1 MRRLL
6 FILMLCTPFC
16 GKASHIVGGEFEL
29 LHINGNLYRLNLI
42 LYFDKINGTPGAKDN
57 GVNVSFFQKKDNLLV
72 MSQFLPLLSE
82 ENVGYTQPECSQGFI
97 QTDKLIYTAE
107 FILDP
112 EIFDDPE
119 GYYVSWQRCCRN
131 YTITNIF
138 SANPASGGNSAGQT
152 FYLEFPPVVKEG
164 VPFINSSPRLFPPLN
179 DYACPFKP
187 YYVDFA
193 GVDDDGDSLV
203 YTMVTPLNT
212 HAAVALPPPIPAAP
226 YPPVLWRQGYGL
238 NNVINGLPDL
248 RISKSGLLTA
258 TPRNQ
263 GLFVFA
269 VKIEEFRDGEKI
281 GESRRDFQM
290 LVVDGCT
297 DAEPPV
303 IKGKNLNDTNFSFID
318 DMSVS
323 FSNTVTDADRCIKVQ
338 ISDPDSEKEL
348 DDFIEQVSIRAVS
361 LNFNKNVSEVLPV
374 DVSETLVN
382 GSTAEFTICFPRC
395 PYFEGGPYQI
405 GIIAMDDACAL
416 PLLDT
421 LKVLVDIE
429 PPVNNEPF
437 FLSSAQVIQQ
447 INEGDSVG
455 WIFEASDVDLDSL
468 FVGVTTNGFTL
479 ASAGMTFSILEQ
491 QDGYVKGALT
501 WNAACDIYNFTERN
515 YFEVDI
521 FVEDVKECFNTKAIA
536 RYTLVVILP
545 GNADPIIDTDL
556 LANPLEQHVVL
567 ERRINQSLT
576 FNVTG
581 SDLVDN
587 DFLILD
593 VTPLGFTLEDHDI
606 SFEGKTGNSSLT
618 SPFTWDIRCD
628 NVDLD
633 VRDEFDFRF
642 IVVDNANKCRI
653 YKADTVLVSLTVL
666 PLLNAEPI
674 LTVSSLNQEVL
685 VNESLTSFVGQPIEL
700 GVIGSDAD
708 NFPDK
713 DLLTLELISA
723 DGNVQPVGYFFED
736 AEAEGNVT
744 SVFTWNPECNIF
756 QNDQYKNDYTFTFRL
771 SDDRCFS
778 MAADTLT
785 VNITIED
792 YPHDSLYFDP
802 SNVFT
807 PNGDGFNDY
816 FSMEVRNPQNGE
828 LINILPRDSCI
839 GTFQAIRIYNRW
851 GNRVFE
857 TTDRNF
863 RWFAEGMPAG
873 VYYFVIQYSNEEYKG
888 SVSIRF

>member
-6 FILMLCTPFC
+6 FILLLCAPFF

-42 LYFDKINGTPGAKDN
+42 LYFDKINGIPGAKDT
-57 GVNVSFFQKKDNLLV
+57 GVTVNFFQKKDNLFV
-72 MSQFLPLLSE
+72 MNQFLPLTAEL
-82 ENVGYTQPECSQGFI
+82 NVGYTQPDCSQGFI
-97 QTDKLIYTAE
+97 ETDKLIYTAE

-112 EIFDDPE
+112 LVFNDPV

-152 FYLEFPPVVKEG
+152 FYLEFPPVVKNG

-238 NNVINGLPDL
+238 NNIINGLPDL
-248 RISKSGLLTA
+248 RITKSGLLTA

-269 VKIEEFRDGEKI
+269 VKIEEFREGEKI

-303 IKGKNLNDTNFSFID
+303 IKGKNLNDANFSFVD
-318 DMSVS
+318 NMSVS
-323 FSNTVTDADRCIKVQ
+323 FSNTVTDEDRCIKVQ

-348 DDFIEQVSIRAVS
+348 DDFIERVSIRAVS
-361 LNFNKNVSEVLPV
+361 LNFNKNVSEILPV
-374 DVSETLVN
+374 DVTETLVN

-395 PYFEGGPYQI
+395 PYFEGGPFQV

-421 LKVLVDIE
+421 LKVLVNIE
-429 PPVNNEPF
+429 APANNDPF
-437 FLSSAQVIQQ
+437 FLSSTQVIQQ

-455 WIFEASDVDLDSL
+455 WIFEARDVDLDEL
-468 FVGVTTNGFTL
+468 LVGVTTNGFTL
-479 ASAGMTFSILEQ
+479 ANAGMTFTILEQ
-491 QDGYVKGALT
+491 TPGYVKGALT
-501 WNAACDIYNFTERN
+501 WDAACDIYNFTQRN
-515 YFEVDI
+515 YFDVSI
-521 FVEDVKECFNTKAIA
+521 FVEDITECFNKKAIA
-536 RYTLVVILP
+536 NYTLLVILP

-556 LANPLEQHVVL
+556 LPNPLEQRVVL
-567 ERRINQSLT
+567 ERRVNQSLT

-593 VTPLGFTLEDHDI
+593 VTPIGFKLSDHGI
-606 SFEGKTGNSSLT
+606 TFAKKEGNSSLT
-618 SPFTWDIRCD
+618 SPFNWDIRCD
-628 NVDLD
+628 NVDLAVKD
-633 VRDEFDFRF
+633 VFDFRF
-642 IVVDNANKCRI
+642 TVVDNANKCRF
-653 YKADTVLVSLTVL
+653 YKADTVEVSVTIL
-666 PLLNAEPI
+666 PPLNANPI
-674 LTVSSLNQEVL
+674 LTVSSLNNEVII
-685 VNESLTSFVGQPIEL
+685 NESIEVFIGQPIEL
-700 GVIGSDAD
+700 GVLGSDAD
-708 NFPDK
+708 NFPAK
-713 DLLTLELISA
+713 DHLILQLIEAVGNVIPTGYSFDDVEA
-723 DGNVQPVGYFFED
+723 DGNVSSNF
-736 AEAEGNVT
+736 
-744 SVFTWNPECNIF
+744 SWNPQCTIF
-756 QNDQYKNDYTFTFRL
+756 ENNVYENEYTFTFRL
-771 SDDRCFS
+771 SDDRCFVS
-778 MAADTLT
+778 AADTAR
-785 VNITIED
+785 VNITIKD
-792 YPHDSLYFDP
+792 YPHEPMAFEP

-807 PNGDGFNDY
+807 PNADGFNDY
-816 FSMEVRNPQNGE
+816 YSMEVLNPDSGE
-828 LINILPRDSCI
+828 LINILPHDSCI
-839 GTFQAIRIYNRW
+839 GAFQAIRIYNRW
-851 GNRVFE
+851 GTRVFE

-863 RWFAEGMPAG
+863 RWYAEGMPAG
-873 VYYFVIQYSNEEYKG
+873 VYYYVIQYSNNEYKG